1 MYTNYGDIDILF
13 VFSSFFQQ
21 IEKNEN
27 DLFFCPWKK
36 LTKMSY

>member
-27 DLFFCPWKK
+27 DLFLLPVKE
-36 LTKMSY
+36 TKMMH